1 MNANR
6 IMNEFISLLRQ
17 TGEGQG
23 FRCQPWQGTRRMSNN
38 IVELS
43 SSIDCLVYIKV
54 RSEEPWRWGV
64 TANRIDELRRSG
76 KKWIVVLLC
85 GTPETGYLLTP
96 NDVDRYIRQ
105 GIWPLGRDGD
115 YKVATGSY
123 LQFNRPSHSFTEFLN
138 DLMGR
143 VMGERNGN
151 SR

>member
-1 MNANR
+1 MNANQ

-17 TGEGQG
+17 TGERQG
-23 FRCQPWQGTRRMSNN
+23 FRCQPWFQGTRRMSNN

-43 SSIDCLVYIKV
+43 GSIDCLVYIKV

-64 TANRIDELRRSG
+64 TANRIDELRRSS

-96 NDVDRYIRQ
+96 NDIDRYLC
-105 GIWPLGRDGD
+105 IWPLGSDGD

-123 LQFNRPSHSFTEFLN
+123 LQFNRPFHSFNEFN
-138 DLMGR
+138 YLMDR
-143 VMGERNGN
+143 VMGERNGY